1 MRAKEINKLKRLSA
15 EVVRMYSGFLPKIGT
30 KAKLEELDR
39 LIQGIEGRKTP
50 RKKGEGDVA
59 ALTPVPGHWQSVCR
73 TAAPHTV

>member
-39 LIQGIEGRKTP
+39 LIQGIEGRKAAKKKDTETTATLP
-50 RKKGEGDVA
+50 R
-59 ALTPVPGHWQSVCR
+59 PGVISYVK
-73 TAAPHTV
+73 